1 MLEAAAFLN
10 RLRKYVRKN
19 STVGVGLMFIDVRPS
34 DWYYD
39 DISELNDTPTYG
51 YVKF

>member
-1 MLEAAAFLN
+1 
-10 RLRKYVRKN
+10 
-19 STVGVGLMFIDVRPS
+19 MFIDVRPS

-51 YVKF
+51 YVKFLSNIPYNVMEANAPIVLNPT